1 MTTGE
6 PSRLEQIER
15 ILLQVAEQQ
24 QQTQEQQQR
33 TQEQQ
38 HQFQEQ
44 QQQLQEQQK
53 QFQEQQQRTQGLV
66 DANAAAITRLE
77 AAQARTQKNLDNL
90 IEETLQMFGD
100 SIAQA
105 DQDRAIMREMQSE
118 VRGLQTE
125 NRRIFEVLRRRNPG
139 NGNGSGEG

>member
-1 MTTGE
+1 MTVNE
-6 PSRLEQIER
+6 ESRLDRIER

-24 QQTQEQQQR
+24 QQTQEQQQ
-33 TQEQQ
+33 
-38 HQFQEQ
+38 
-44 QQQLQEQQK
+44 
-53 QFQEQQQRTQGLV
+53 QFQEQQQRTQQQI
-66 DANAAAITRLE
+66 DANAEAITQLQTT
-77 AAQARTQKNLDNL
+77 QARSQKNLDDL

>member
-1 MTTGE
+1 MTVNE
-6 PSRLEQIER
+6 ESRLDRIER

-24 QQTQEQQQR
+24 QVNTEAI
-33 TQEQQ
+33 T
-38 HQFQEQ
+38 
-44 QQQLQEQQK
+44 QLQ
-53 QFQEQQQRTQGLV
+53 T
-66 DANAAAITRLE
+66 T
-77 AAQARTQKNLDNL
+77 QARTQKNLDDL

>member
-1 MTTGE
+1 MTRSE
-6 PSRLEQIER
+6 ESRLDRIER

-24 QQTQEQQQR
+24 QRTQEQQQR
-33 TQEQQ
+33 TQEQ
-38 HQFQEQ
+38 
-44 QQQLQEQQK
+44 
-53 QFQEQQQRTQGLV
+53 V
-66 DANAAAITRLE
+66 DTNVAAITRLE
-77 AAQARTQKNLDNL
+77 AAQEKTQKNLDDL